1 MQKILVI
8 DDEEALR
15 KLIRMALK
23 KQGFEVLEA
32 DNGDGGIALAKTHL
46 PNLILCDVRMTKT
59 DGYMTLNALRQDPE
73 TAAIPFILMTGRP
86 DSAGMRQGMIQGADD
101 YLPKPFTV
109 PELVAA
115 VDARLKKLQAVRQQ
129 AEQKLA
135 DLRAN
140 ITLALPHELFTP
152 LSGII
157 GFAEVI
163 TMDAESLK
171 PSEIVEM
178 GEAIQSSARRLHR
191 LIENFLLYAQIEL
204 IKSDVMGMDNLR
216 QNVTH
221 NTDQVLDREAR
232 DIAQK
237 AGRLDDLKLHLQP
250 ARASILQE
258 YLVKIISELLEN
270 AFKFSKHG
278 SLVEISSG
286 PHQSGFYISL
296 QDHGYGMTPK
306 QIADIGA
313 YMQFERK
320 LLEQQGS
327 GLGLA
332 IAKRFTEL
340 HGGQFS
346 IQSQPGQG
354 TTVVIYLPAPKA
366 AAAAT

>member
-8 DDEEALR
+8 DDEEPLR
-15 KLIRMALK
+15 KLIRMALA

-32 DNGDGGIALAKTHL
+32 DNGDVGILLAKNHL
-46 PNLILCDVRMTKT
+46 PSLILCDVRMAKV
-59 DGYMTLNALRQDPE
+59 DGYMTLNVLRKDPA

-115 VDARLKKLQAVRQQ
+115 VEARLKKHEAVRQQ
-129 AEQKLA
+129 VEQKLA

-157 GFAEVI
+157 GFAEII
-163 TMDAESLK
+163 TMEAKTLK
-171 PSEIVEM
+171 PQEILEM
-178 GEAIQSSARRLHR
+178 GQAIQTSANRLHR
-191 LIENFLLYAQIEL
+191 LIENFLLFAQIEL
-204 IKSDVMGMDNLR
+204 VMSDAMSLENLR
-216 QNVTH
+216 NNVTPR
-221 NTDQVLDREAR
+221 TAEVLEEEAR
-232 DIAQK
+232 NTARK
-237 AGRLDDLKLHLQP
+237 AGRQDDLVLHLLP
-250 ARASILQE
+250 AAACILQE
-258 YLVKIISELLEN
+258 YLSKIIAELLDN
-270 AFKFSKHG
+270 AFKFSKPG
-278 SLVEISSG
+278 TPVEVISG
-286 PHQSGFYISL
+286 PHPSGFQL
-296 QDHGYGMTPK
+296 TVKDTGFGMTPK

-332 IAKRFTEL
+332 IAKRFSEL
-340 HGGQFS
+340 HSGTFS

-354 TTVVIYLPAPKA
+354 TSVSIHLPAPPRPGVS
-366 AAAAT
+366 